1 MTRTRFAIL
10 SAAALVLAAGAPAPA
25 VSSPGAFS
33 ALHGA
38 WTGSGSVRLENGS
51 TERIRCRGYYT
62 ARSGGAALGMAINCS
77 NASSFKI
84 HMRANLSSSGGRIT
98 GSWEE
103 REFNQTGSVSGR
115 QTGNGFNLTFS
126 GAISG
131 SMAVTLSGSRQTVTI
146 STGGP
151 GFTGVN
157 MQFSKSG

>member
-10 SAAALVLAAGAPAPA
+10 SAAAVALAAGTGPA
-25 VSSPGAFS
+25 VSNPGTFN

-62 ARSGGAALGMAINCS
+62 ARSGGSALGMAINCS
-77 NASSFKI
+77 NASNFKI
-84 HMRANLSSSGGRIT
+84 HMRANLASSGGRIT

-115 QTGNGFNLTFS
+115 QSGNGFNLTFS

-131 SMAVTLSGSRQTVTI
+131 SMAVTLSGSRQTVSI

>member
-1 MTRTRFAIL
+1 MTRTRFAVL
-10 SAAALVLAAGAPAPA
+10 SAAALALAAGAAPA
-25 VSSPGAFS
+25 ASSSGTFN

-38 WTGSGSVRLENGS
+38 WTGSGSVRLENG
-51 TERIRCRGYYT
+51 TTQRIRCRGYYT

-77 NASSFKI
+77 NSANFKI
-84 HMRANLSSSGGRIT
+84 HMRANLTSSGNQIN

-103 REFNQTGSVSGR
+103 REFNQTGSVNGR
-115 QTGNGFNLTFS
+115 ASGNGFNLSFS

-131 SMAVTLSGSRQTVTI
+131 SMAVSLSGSRQTVNI

-157 MQFSKSG
+157 MQFAKSG

>member
-1 MTRTRFAIL
+1 MIRTRFAIL
-10 SAAALVLAAGAPAPA
+10 SAAALALAAGTVPAA
-25 VSSPGAFS
+25 SNAGTFN

-62 ARSGGAALGMAINCS
+62 ARSGGSALGMAINCS
-77 NASSFKI
+77 NASNFKI
-84 HMRANLSSSGGRIT
+84 HMRANLSSSGGRIS

-115 QTGNGFNLTFS
+115 QAGNGFNLTFS

-131 SMAVTLSGSRQTVTI
+131 SMAVTLSGSRQTVSI